1 MGSGRARGILRKM
14 QVLRLRPSG
23 FAQDDNSFALHR
35 VSDSPGIRRKTTEI
49 LRSAQND
56 ERSGDGFVAAPV
68 TFCIGRVR
76 C

>member
-23 FAQDDNSFALHR
+23 FAQDDNSFVLHR

-56 ERSGDGFVAAPV
+56 
-68 TFCIGRVR
+68 GRWWRRIR
-76 C
+76 CGASYFLYW